1 MEAWS
6 PLGRGNANMLQDPV
20 ITSLAEKYGKY
31 AGQVILRFINQ
42 ERVIVF
48 PRSTKAARIKSNMY
62 IFDFILT
69 EDEMAQIRALDTGA
83 EMHDPDRPGL
93 REMYIK
99 AFDVHAND

>member
-1 MEAWS
+1 
-6 PLGRGNANMLQDPV
+6 
-20 ITSLAEKYGKY
+20 
-31 AGQVILRFINQ
+31 
-42 ERVIVF
+42 
-48 PRSTKAARIKSNMY
+48 MY